1 MIRQHKNNK
10 RNTKKQK
17 KTITQMIE
25 DEEDEAEEEKKKR
38 KEKRRSIARLLGKI
52 SKASVDAID
61 NVSLLQNLI
70 HNLSSLFNSVIF
82 NKC

>member
-1 MIRQHKNNK
+1 
-10 RNTKKQK
+10 
-17 KTITQMIE
+17 MIE
-25 DEEDEAEEEKKKR
+25 DEEDEAEEEKKKKR